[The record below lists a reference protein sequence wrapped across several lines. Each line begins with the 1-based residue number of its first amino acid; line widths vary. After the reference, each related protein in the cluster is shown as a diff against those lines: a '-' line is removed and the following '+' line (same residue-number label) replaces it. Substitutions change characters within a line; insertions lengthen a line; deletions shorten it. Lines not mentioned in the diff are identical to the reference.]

1 MQYFFK
7 NIAQNNLMRT
17 IILVLL
23 GLVIWILSLLKGN
36 DLLSVFVG
44 TILVS
49 VNSLLAMHC
58 CYKMGWSNL
67 PSGLVAAT
75 MWVTLS
81 SISVYNICWQV
92 HLFVMALLLGCILVI
107 KTHNQEEA
115 KEQAFLITL
124 ICCMF
129 SPKIIIAG
137 VAIVVLLVALMLRS
151 HMTWRVLMSSVVAIF
166 VYLLYAYVIRQLGWL
181 EVLWKENWPILP
193 TYWWIIVACI
203 YTLNGLTLYLIFNRS
218 SVANGVIFLS
228 YLSVTIVLGIGCY
241 INVISDYMNGLGI
254 LFTS

>member
-1 MQYFFK
+1 MKYFLK

-17 IILVLL
+17 VILILI
-23 GLVIWILSLLKGN
+23 GLVVWILSVLKGN
-36 DLLSVFVG
+36 DLLSVFTG

-49 VNSLLAMHC
+49 INSLLAMHC

-151 HMTWRVLMSSVVAIF
+151 HMTWRVLMSSIVAIL
-166 VYLLYAYVIRQLGWL
+166 VYLLYAYVLRQLGWL
-181 EVLWKENWPILP
+181 DVLWKENWPILP
-193 TYWWIIVACI
+193 TYWWIIVGSI
-203 YTLNGLTLYLIFNRS
+203 YILNWLTLYLIFNRS
-218 SVANGVIFLS
+218 SIANGIIYLS
-228 YLSVTIVLGIGCY
+228 YLSVTIVLGVGLY
-241 INVISDYMNGLGI
+241 INVISDSISRLDI
-254 LFTS
+254 LFTN

>member
-23 GLVIWILSLLKGN
+23 GLVMWILSLLKGN

-44 TILVS
+44 AILVS

-67 PSGLVAAT
+67 PSGLVAST

-81 SISVYNICWQV
+81 SVSVYSICWQV
-92 HLFVMALLLGCILVI
+92 HLLLMALLCASMLVI

-124 ICCMF
+124 ICCVY

-166 VYLLYAYVIRQLGWL
+166 VYLLYACVIRQLGWL

-218 SVANGVIFLS
+218 SVANGVIYLS